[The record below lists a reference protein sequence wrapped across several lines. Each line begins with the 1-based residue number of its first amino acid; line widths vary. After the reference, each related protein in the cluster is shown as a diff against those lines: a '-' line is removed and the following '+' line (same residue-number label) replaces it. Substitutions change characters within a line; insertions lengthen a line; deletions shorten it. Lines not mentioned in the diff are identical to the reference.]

1 MTTESRCP
9 FIVATPVKM
18 PRGNIHTTRF
28 ISKALLGGTK
38 TSKAYDEYVQGLS
51 WNLEWPQLLYK
62 DEEVW
67 KLDGLEEPISR
78 AAFNQ
83 RWSKLKKLC
92 AIPTRS
98 FCGQPARYMI
108 NGSSLCWEHADH
120 LSRRIVSDDI
130 LWSEFR
136 LALEDNVGPKKRL
149 AIERSRTNRNR
160 NWLLGEKSHET
171 TQ

>member
-18 PRGNIHTTRF
+18 PRGNIYTARY
-28 ISKALLGGTK
+28 IDGALSRGIK
-38 TSKAYDEYVQGLS
+38 TSEAYDVYVKQH
-51 WNLEWPQLLYK
+51 
-62 DEEVW
+62 DVW

-83 RWSKLKKLC
+83 RWAKLKKLR

-149 AIERSRTNRNR
+149 AIERSRTNLNR